1 MSVQLDH
8 TIVEAHD
15 RQATADF
22 LAAVLGLEVG
32 APYGPFLPIEVDN
45 GVTLDVMGV
54 GEGPVRPQHYAFLIE
69 EDDFDA
75 VLARLERAGA
85 SHWADPMYTREGEIN
100 HEDGG
105 RGMYFVDPNGHR
117 LEVITRRYGS
127 GG

>member
-1 MSVQLDH
+1 MSVRLDH

-15 RQATADF
+15 RRATADF
-22 LAAVLGLEVG
+22 LAAVLGLAVG

-54 GEGPVRPQHYAFLIE
+54 DGPVRPQHYAFLIE

-75 VLARLERAGA
+75 VLARLEQAGA
-85 SHWADPMYTREGEIN
+85 SHWADPMYSREGEIN